1 MKKIVFDL
9 DETLCE
15 KKKKNES
22 YFDVKPIDEMC
33 NAVRELKR
41 RGYYIIIS
49 TARNMLTQNNNVGRV
64 VMNVGQDTLNWL
76 DKNNIPYDEIHF
88 GKPYS
93 DTWITLQRKHAESD
107 FQCRCC
113 CCNRR
118 RRNG

>member
-15 KKKKNES
+15 KNKKNES

-93 DTWITLQRKHAESD
+93 DTYYVDDKSLTPEEFLNKMKGGE
-107 FQCRCC
+107 F
-113 CCNRR
+113 NE
-118 RRNG
+118 